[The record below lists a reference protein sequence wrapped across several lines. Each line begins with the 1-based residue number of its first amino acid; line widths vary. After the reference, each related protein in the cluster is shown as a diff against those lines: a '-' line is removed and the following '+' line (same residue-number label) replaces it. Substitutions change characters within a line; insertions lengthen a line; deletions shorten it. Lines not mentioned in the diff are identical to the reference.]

1 MIVTYLIH
9 LYNFPGG
16 NGGGVTPVP
25 IPNTVVKPSCAD
37 GTAVFLWE
45 SRTLP
50 GFFIF
55 WILLYNVRADL
66 VSALY
71 QFRVTGCKF
80 AERSRGVLH
89 TPSYAL
95 HF

>member
-1 MIVTYLIH
+1 MTVTYLIQ
-9 LYNFPGG
+9 LFNFPGG

-25 IPNTVVKPSCAD
+25 IPNTVVKPSSAD

-55 WILLYNVRADL
+55 IL
-66 VSALY
+66 
-71 QFRVTGCKF
+71 F
-80 AERSRGVLH
+80 
-89 TPSYAL
+89 
-95 HF
+95 

>member
-1 MIVTYLIH
+1 LTVTYLIP
-9 LYNFPGG
+9 LFNFPGG

-55 WILLYNVRADL
+55 ILFYCIIKNTVHYSLI
-66 VSALY
+66 
-71 QFRVTGCKF
+71 
-80 AERSRGVLH
+80 
-89 TPSYAL
+89 
-95 HF
+95 

>member
-1 MIVTYLIH
+1 LTVTYLIP
-9 LYNFPGG
+9 LFNFPGG

-37 GTAVFLWE
+37 GTADFLWE

-55 WILLYNVRADL
+55 IL
-66 VSALY
+66 
-71 QFRVTGCKF
+71 F
-80 AERSRGVLH
+80 
-89 TPSYAL
+89 
-95 HF
+95 

>member
-1 MIVTYLIH
+1 MTVTYLIH

-45 SRTLP
+45 SRALP

-55 WILLYNVRADL
+55 SILLYNVKYSD
-66 VSALY
+66 
-71 QFRVTGCKF
+71 K
-80 AERSRGVLH
+80 
-89 TPSYAL
+89 
-95 HF
+95 